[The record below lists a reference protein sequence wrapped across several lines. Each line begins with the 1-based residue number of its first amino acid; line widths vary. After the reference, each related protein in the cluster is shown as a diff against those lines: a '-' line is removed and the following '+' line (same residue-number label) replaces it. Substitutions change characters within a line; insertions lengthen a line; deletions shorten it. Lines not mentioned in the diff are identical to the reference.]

1 MPLKQSPSDKAAQ
14 SNIRQLIDEGYPR
27 DQAVAIALDIQ
38 RKAREKTNA
47 ELKTPEEKIQEID
60 FKALHDELLSAKA
73 IKDPQ
78 HGHATRYAYVGTVAE
93 LTPSGKHYIYW
104 SEDHSNPEIEADV
117 EFWSLFED
125 HLETFDFP
133 VWLENNEDQIL
144 LGAYFAEDQNYEEQ
158 SSDSIEA
165 MTTEDSVVIDEET
178 SYEVNNEISEENSL
192 GAILNKLITKK

>member
-1 MPLKQSPSDKAAQ
+1 MPLKKSPSDKAAQ
-14 SNIRQLIDEGYPR
+14 ANIRTLIKEGYPR
-27 DQAVAIALDIQ
+27 EQAVAIALDIQ
-38 RKAREKTNA
+38 RKEAEKTKA
-47 ELKTPEEKIQEID
+47 ELKTPQQKIEEID

-78 HGHATRYAYVGTVAE
+78 HGHSTRYAYVGTVAD

-117 EFWSLFED
+117 EFWSMFEAE
-125 HLETFDFP
+125 LEKFDFP
-133 VWLENNEDQIL
+133 VWLENNKDEIL
-144 LGAYFAEDQNYEEQ
+144 LGAYFAEDQNFVEQ
-158 SSDSIEA
+158 PSDAIEA

-178 SYEVNNEISEENSL
+178 SYQVNNEDAEENSL

>member
-1 MPLKQSPSDKAAQ
+1 MPLKKGRSDKTAQ
-14 SNIRQLIDEGYPR
+14 ANIRTLIKEGYPR
-27 DQAVAIALDIQ
+27 EQAVAIALDIQ
-38 RKAREKTNA
+38 RKEAKKTNA
-47 ELKTPEEKIQEID
+47 ELKTPEEKIAEID
-60 FKALHDELLSAKA
+60 FKALHDELLSVKA

-117 EFWSLFED
+117 EFWSLFEE

-133 VWLENNEDQIL
+133 VWLENNQDEIL
-144 LGAYFAEDQNYEEQ
+144 LGAYFAEDQNFVEQ

-178 SYEVNNEISEENSL
+178 SYEVNNEVSEENSL
-192 GAILNKLITKK
+192 GAILNKLIIKK